1 MTAIFAVLTFLS
13 LCPSVILGRAM
24 EKNELGETQ
33 WISVGDGPSFSLFSG
48 NISYQFHVDNLTLD
62 LIHDHWGAYAAETVP
77 DFHGKTNG
85 WSGPYTYR
93 RREFPDLGRGDF
105 RVPAIHIE
113 HADGNTVSAF
123 SYTGYDVASGKPSLP
138 GLPATFGGDGDVST
152 LTVHLYDSY
161 SAIGA
166 DLHYS
171 IFPQYGAIAR
181 SFSVT
186 NQGNQSV
193 SILRASSWS
202 VDMPNEELEMIDL
215 QGDWAGEAHLNRRS
229 VVYGEQGFRSS
240 AGYSSHYHNPF
251 FALAPPTTTE
261 TLGPATGYSLI
272 YTGSFAA
279 DIERWSTG
287 WVRVLLGLNPLHL
300 SWPLGPG
307 ETFTSPEVV
316 SVYSEQGLGGM
327 SRSFHSLYRNHLSRS
342 NLTFETRPPLLN
354 SWEGL
359 GAKINESAMIQLA
372 TEAAGLGCTLIVMDD
387 GWFGTDY
394 PRDNDTLGLG
404 DWTPDPRKFPD
415 GLGPFVA
422 DVSNITVN
430 STTSGGASETNQMTF
445 GIWVEPEMV
454 NPESDLYLEHP
465 DWAMSAG
472 GHNRT
477 LVRNQLVLN
486 VGLPEVQD
494 YIISVIEKVL
504 DSAPITYVKWDNN
517 RGMHEMPSPSA
528 DHAYMLGLYRV
539 IDNLTTAHPEI
550 LWEGC
555 ASGGGRFDPGLFHY
569 WPQTWT
575 SDDTDGLERLYIQFG
590 TSYPYPP
597 SAMSCHVSKV
607 PNGQTGRTTPFA
619 FRAAVASMC
628 GSFGFEL
635 NPSELEPEDAE
646 AIPGI
651 IATQQSINPIVI
663 NGDFYRLALPDQSN
677 WPAALFAYP
686 DASSAVLFAFQIRS
700 MLKPLPP
707 PLKLKG
713 LDPAAKYTVGNGTTS
728 ETWSGSTLMNVGLSL
743 SWESADYQSN
753 ILFIDRQ

>member
-1 MTAIFAVLTFLS
+1 
-13 LCPSVILGRAM
+13 
-24 EKNELGETQ
+24 
-33 WISVGDGPSFSLFSG
+33 
-48 NISYQFHVDNLTLD
+48 
-62 LIHDHWGAYAAETVP
+62 
-77 DFHGKTNG
+77 
-85 WSGPYTYR
+85 
-93 RREFPDLGRGDF
+93 
-105 RVPAIHIE
+105 
-113 HADGNTVSAF
+113 
-123 SYTGYDVASGKPSLP
+123 
-138 GLPATFGGDGDVST
+138 
-152 LTVHLYDSY
+152 
-161 SAIGA
+161 
-166 DLHYS
+166 
-171 IFPQYGAIAR
+171 
-181 SFSVT
+181 
-186 NQGNQSV
+186 
-193 SILRASSWS
+193 
-202 VDMPNEELEMIDL
+202 
-215 QGDWAGEAHLNRRS
+215 
-229 VVYGEQGFRSS
+229 
-240 AGYSSHYHNPF
+240 
-251 FALAPPTTTE
+251 
-261 TLGPATGYSLI
+261 
-272 YTGSFAA
+272 
-279 DIERWSTG
+279 
-287 WVRVLLGLNPLHL
+287 
-300 SWPLGPG
+300 
-307 ETFTSPEVV
+307 
-316 SVYSEQGLGGM
+316 
-327 SRSFHSLYRNHLSRS
+327 
-342 NLTFETRPPLLN
+342 
-354 SWEGL
+354 
-359 GAKINESAMIQLA
+359 
-372 TEAAGLGCTLIVMDD
+372 MDD

-415 GLGPFVA
+415 GLAPFVA
-422 DVSNITVN
+422 DINNITVN
-430 STTSGGASETNQMTF
+430 STTVDGISESSNMRF

-465 DWAMSAG
+465 DWVMSAG

-477 LVRNQLVLN
+477 LVRDQLVLN

-494 YIISVIEKVL
+494 YMISVLETVL

-597 SAMSCHVSKV
+597 SAMGCHVSNV
-607 PNGQTGRTTPFA
+607 PNGQTGRATPFA

-651 IATQQSINPIVI
+651 IATQQQINPIVI
-663 NGDFYRLALPDQSN
+663 NGDFYRLRLPDQSN

-700 MLKPLPP
+700 KLKPLPA

-713 LDPAAKYTVGNGTTS
+713 LDPTAKYTVGNGTTS
-728 ETWSGSTLMNVGLSL
+728 DTWSGSTLMNVGLSL
-743 SWESADYQSN
+743 SWESADYQSV